1 MVTVIKNKKEVNMFS
16 DLKTT
21 LTSAFG
27 LVAVIVN
34 AIFKFDIPADVQVA
48 FIAVIMF
55 FVGLFAKDA
64 KTQ

>member
-1 MVTVIKNKKEVNMFS
+1 MFS

-27 LVAVIVN
+27 LIAVIVN
-34 AIFKFDIPADVQVA
+34 AIFKFDIPADVQIS
-48 FIAVIMF
+48 FIAIIVF

-64 KTQ
+64 TTTPKPTP

>member
-1 MVTVIKNKKEVNMFS
+1 MFS

-21 LTSAFG
+21 LTSALG

-48 FIAVIMF
+48 IIAVVMF
-55 FVGLFAKDA
+55 FVGSSAKDA
-64 KTQ
+64 NAKTS

>member
-1 MVTVIKNKKEVNMFS
+1 MFS